1 MGITIIR
8 RGHQSQANASGGGSS
23 ILRYYDISPA
33 NNGGL
38 NATLRFSH
46 FNAEL
51 NGQDEN
57 NLLLWRSPDNINW
70 TNQGFTSRN
79 TPTNYVEKTGIDAFS
94 RWTLST
100 ISVPLPITFI
110 VFNARCENEKVLLTW
125 KTAQEF
131 NSSHFNIERSTDG
144 NYWSLIGTQPAAG
157 NSNAER
163 SYTSVDNNPL
173 TGAVYRIVEN
183 DMDGHTKYTGIIRS
197 NCDAKD
203 GWKVWPNPVAENL
216 WLNISVAAESKIII
230 KIVDSKGALVSMQ
243 QNNLLRGNNLLN
255 VDMKKMAAGTY
266 HVIANWDN
274 GQMQK
279 FVKIVKL

>member
-1 MGITIIR
+1 
-8 RGHQSQANASGGGSS
+8 
-23 ILRYYDISPA
+23 
-33 NNGGL
+33 
-38 NATLRFSH
+38 
-46 FNAEL
+46 
-51 NGQDEN
+51 
-57 NLLLWRSPDNINW
+57 
-70 TNQGFTSRN
+70 
-79 TPTNYVEKTGIDAFS
+79 
-94 RWTLST
+94 
-100 ISVPLPITFI
+100 LPITFI

-173 TGAVYRIVEN
+173 TGAAYRIVEH
-183 DMDGHTKYTGIIRS
+183 DIDGHTKYTSIIRS

-203 GWKVWPNPVAENL
+203 GWKVWPNPVVENL
-216 WLNISVAAESKIII
+216 WLNISIAAESKIII
-230 KIVDSKGALVSMQ
+230 KIVDNKGSLVSMQ

-255 VDMKKMAAGTY
+255 VDMKKIAAGTY
-266 HVIANWDN
+266 HIIASWDN

-279 FVKIVKL
+279 VVKIVKL